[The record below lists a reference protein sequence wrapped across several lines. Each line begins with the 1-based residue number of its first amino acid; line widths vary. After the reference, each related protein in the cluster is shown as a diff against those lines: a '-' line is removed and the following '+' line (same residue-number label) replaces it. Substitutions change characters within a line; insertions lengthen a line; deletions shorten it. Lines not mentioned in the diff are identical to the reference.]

1 MALKVYGITTLPR
14 VNGGA
19 ARLVP
24 VLTTIA
30 AATITILP
38 LRIPGY
44 AALTPAFAL
53 MAAYHWT
60 IYRPDLLPPLALF
73 AVGLTED
80 LLTGAPAGGSALMLL
95 LARAGVLRFRRY
107 FVDRAFP
114 FVWSGFTLLA
124 GVGMLGLWALHC
136 LIDLTLLDL
145 RATIFR
151 TVLTIAA
158 FPAASFLL
166 GRTQRRLMGPARL
179 ATVA

>member
-1 MALKVYGITTLPR
+1 MALKVHGMAALPR
-14 VNGGA
+14 VNSGA
-19 ARLVP
+19 VRLVP
-24 VLTTIA
+24 ILTTLV

-80 LLTGAPAGGSALMLL
+80 LLTGAPVGASALMLL

-107 FVDRAFP
+107 FVNRAFP

-124 GVGMLGLWALHC
+124 GVAMLGVWALHC
-136 LIDLTLLDL
+136 AIELSILDL
-145 RATIFR
+145 RNTIFR
-151 TVLTIAA
+151 TVVTIAM
-158 FPAASFLL
+158 FPVASFLL
-166 GRTQRRLMGPARL
+166 GRAQRGLMGAARL
-179 ATVA
+179 AGAS